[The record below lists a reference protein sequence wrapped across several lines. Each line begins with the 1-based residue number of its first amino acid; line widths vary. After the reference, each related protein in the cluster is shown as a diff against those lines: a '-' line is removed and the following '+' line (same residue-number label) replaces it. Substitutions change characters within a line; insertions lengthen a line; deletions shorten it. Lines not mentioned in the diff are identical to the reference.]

1 MAEPAL
7 TIYFDYVDP
16 LSYLVQPAL
25 ARLEERGVEV
35 RHRPLERNPPPSPL
49 LDPDAPALRRWWE
62 DEIEPL
68 AAREGVEIRRP
79 AFIPWSRKAHELAL
93 HARQEGCFQQVHGAL
108 FRAHFVERRDIGR
121 IDVLVELGVE
131 AGMDVTDTRVALDVD
146 ARTDELLRQEAEAAS
161 RGVETVPTTVID
173 GRRIEGYA
181 TAEDLD
187 SLLRDAPPPD
197 GRGRTEP

>member
-1 MAEPAL
+1 MAEPIL
-7 TIYFDYVDP
+7 TIYYDYVDP

-25 ARLEERGVEV
+25 APVGEKGVEV

-49 LDPDAPALRRWWE
+49 LDPDARELRRWWE

-68 AAREGVEIRRP
+68 AEGVGVEIRRP
-79 AFIPWSRKAHELAL
+79 TLIPWSRKAHELAL
-93 HARQEGCFQQVHGAL
+93 HAREEGCFPEVHGAL

-146 ARTDELLRQEAEAAS
+146 ARTDELLRLEEEAAS
-161 RGVETVPTTVID
+161 RGVETVPTMEID
-173 GRRIEGYA
+173 GRRIEGFA
-181 TAEDLD
+181 SAEDLE
-187 SLLRDAPPPD
+187 SLLRDATAPD
-197 GRGRTEP
+197 GRGRTES